1 MGVRNRVERGS
12 ELSGRLCEE
21 AEQREAAKTNL
32 AFILSGAGA
41 GTDFIL
47 AFGADLRDRLTGSW
61 GRERVVRRK
70 LKQGRHEPNQ
80 RFCV

>member
-21 AEQREAAKTNL
+21 AEQLEAAKTNL

-47 AFGADLRDRLTGSW
+47 VFGAD
-61 GRERVVRRK
+61 
-70 LKQGRHEPNQ
+70 
-80 RFCV
+80 

>member
-32 AFILSGAGA
+32 AFILSALISFWPSGQTF
-41 GTDFIL
+41 GTD
-47 AFGADLRDRLTGSW
+47 
-61 GRERVVRRK
+61 
-70 LKQGRHEPNQ
+70 
-80 RFCV
+80 